1 MMPHAGLGGRPPQ
14 CPAFILK
21 PDQGI
26 VMPETAIHM
35 YWPLFVVVIS
45 NVLYNITSKSIPE
58 RISPWAVLVVTY
70 LVASFLSFIAY
81 FIFEDNRDFIHSVQ
95 KMNWTG
101 FALGFSMVGLEIG
114 YIFIYRIGWK
124 ISVASL
130 LANLLL
136 AVILL
141 FIGLLFYREQLNLK
155 QLIGIAFCMA
165 GCILLMMQ
173 K

>member
-1 MMPHAGLGGRPPQ
+1 
-14 CPAFILK
+14 
-21 PDQGI
+21 
-26 VMPETAIHM
+26 MPETIIHM
-35 YWPLFVVVIS
+35 YWPLFVIVIS
-45 NVLYNITSKSIPE
+45 NVLYNITSKSIPDE
-58 RISPWAVLVVTY
+58 LSPWAVLVVTY
-70 LVASFLSFIAY
+70 LVASFLSLIAY
-81 FIFEDNRDFIHSVQ
+81 FIFEDNRDFIQSVQ

-101 FALGFSMVGLEIG
+101 FALGISMVGIEIG
-114 YIFIYRIGWK
+114 FIFIYRIGWK

-141 FIGLLFYREQLNLK
+141 FIGLLFYKEQLNLK